1 MVRCC
6 WNKFG
11 LEVRMECLA
20 GIFEWSI
27 LLGFFV
33 GIDLVEKVRII

>member
-1 MVRCC
+1 
-6 WNKFG
+6 
-11 LEVRMECLA
+11 MECLA

-33 GIDLVEKVRII
+33 EIDLNEKGAVGIG

>member
-1 MVRCC
+1 
-6 WNKFG
+6 
-11 LEVRMECLA
+11 MECLA

-33 GIDLVEKVRII
+33 GIDLNEKGAVGIYG